1 MQKLEKTISAFHKRI
16 ENGVTAQSIRRFKTI
31 IRNYYKTHGR
41 EFSWRSDIRPYR
53 ILVSEIMLQ
62 QTQTSRVAQK
72 YAEWM
77 SAFPDFETL
86 AEAPLKKILP
96 IWQGMGYNR
105 RAIALKK
112 CAEIVM
118 KKYKGK
124 LPNTTEELIALP
136 HVGLNTAGSIAAF
149 AFNKPT
155 IFIETNIRSVFIS
168 FFFPNKSDVHDDEIR
183 ELVEKTLDKKNPR
196 EWYYALMD
204 YGVLLKATF
213 GNPNKK
219 SRHYN
224 KQSTF
229 KGSNRELRGA
239 ILRELNS
246 SKALGEKE
254 LQTLLKKQNIST
266 TILKLRTTLKSLADE
281 GFVGEK
287 NDTYSIK

>member
-1 MQKLEKTISAFHKRI
+1 MQKIEKTISAFHKRI
-16 ENGVTAQSIRRFKTI
+16 EDGITAQSIGRFKTI

-41 EFSWRSDIRPYR
+41 EFSWRSDIRPYS
-53 ILVSEIMLQ
+53 ILISEIMLQ
-62 QTQTSRVAQK
+62 QTQTSRVAEK

-86 AEAPLKKILP
+86 AEAPLKKVLT

-124 LPNTTEELIALP
+124 LPNTTEELITLP
-136 HVGLNTAGSIAAF
+136 YIGPNTAGSIAAF

-155 IFIETNIRSVFIS
+155 VFIETNIRSVFIT
-168 FFFPNKSDVHDDEIR
+168 FFFPDKSDVHDNSIL

-204 YGVLLKATF
+204 YGVLLKTTF

-219 SRHYN
+219 SRHYS
-224 KQSTF
+224 KQSKF
-229 KGSNRELRGA
+229 AGSNRELRGA

-246 SKALGEKE
+246 SKELSIKE
-254 LQTLLKKQNIST
+254 LQKSLKKQNIPA
-266 TILKLRTTLKSLADE
+266 TILKLRATLKSLADE

-287 NDTYSIK
+287 NDRYSIK